1 MRPLTALAL
10 FLAALALASP
20 VDEQNGLNQPIVPND
35 PVLPPDEDRCRPG
48 YDQCVAVR
56 NSLYFHHM
64 HSRSQLTG
72 YSRDV
77 GDTIL
82 AENVD
87 T

>member
-1 MRPLTALAL
+1 MRPLEVIA
-10 FLAALALASP
+10 FFFAALALASP
-20 VDEQNGLNQPIVPND
+20 VDEQNELNQPIVPTD
-35 PVLPPDEDRCRPG
+35 PVLFPDEDRCRRG

-56 NSLYFHHM
+56 NSLYFRHI
-64 HSRSQLTG
+64 HSRSQLTD
-72 YSRDV
+72 YSRDA